1 MFKVKF
7 KFIFIFSIFR
17 CVLHATVLNTR
28 AEAFKDMLEGDL
40 VAEMALH
47 NPNLVKGMAASL
59 RTLIIA
65 SFRAP
70 STQFVVTLLR
80 RLNPT
85 LQLLRASAFCR
96 FHDYIFTLICILN
109 INMGVLELNSADDE
123 DESSSYASSILQ
135 ALSVIFA
142 TMDSEK
148 QNKVIKRLLN
158 SGALPISRDTP
169 SFNILMSVLLGGEAG
184 QLNYNSHMIM
194 SSTADF
200 SKTLTDDNREFMSLR
215 EEAKR
220 LHDERL
226 AHLKKDNIVEQES
239 EPRQSAF
246 KIAVAIANSDAK
258 DSKPSG
264 GFRLLGDLPSL
275 TNNNN
280 KTNLDVQLQQ
290 PSKHKFMKNSDAKSS
305 GLSLKIDPNIPKEF
319 LCEINGHVM
328 KEPVRNIKT
337 NHVFE
342 RATINLWIKTRGLIC
357 PITNEDIDQND
368 LVPDEELR
376 NKIKRYQI
384 QQLAFN
390 PSKSN
395 NSADEDI
402 YDF

>member
-1 MFKVKF
+1 M
-7 KFIFIFSIFR
+7 
-17 CVLHATVLNTR
+17 
-28 AEAFKDMLEGDL
+28 

-47 NPNLVKGMAASL
+47 NPNLVKGMAASI

-70 STQFVVTLLR
+70 STQFVITLLR

-109 INMGVLELNSADDE
+109 INMGVLELNSNSENEIE
-123 DESSSYASSILQ
+123 DESSAYASNILQ
-135 ALSVIFA
+135 ALSLIFA
-142 TMDSEK
+142 TMDNEK
-148 QNKVIKRLLN
+148 QNRVIKRLLN

-184 QLNYNSHMIM
+184 QLSYNAHSLM
-194 SSTADF
+194 SGTSDF
-200 SKTLTDDNREFMSLR
+200 SKTLSDDNREFMSLR

-226 AHLKKDNIVEQES
+226 AHLKKDTEHEPS

-258 DSKPSG
+258 DSKSSG

-275 TNNNN
+275 INNNNN
-280 KTNLDVQLQQ
+280 KNNDVQLQQ

-328 KEPVRNIKT
+328 KDPVKNIKT

-357 PITNEDIDQND
+357 PITNLDIEQED
-368 LVPDEELR
+368 LVSDEELR

-390 PSKSN
+390 VGRTNSN
-395 NSADEDI
+395 VDDDI